1 MTIYEILIS
10 IIVGL
15 IGAIPLFKL
24 GGKVGADI
32 GGGGFALL
40 VLLPIIQL
48 PFLYYIAFKKAGD
61 SVKKEMVI
69 SEEDKQKKMH
79 RLGKAKTC
87 PALIASVTLQTPSIA
102 GCFCMWRRR

>member
-40 VLLPIIQL
+40 VLLP
-48 PFLYYIAFKKAGD
+48 YYSAAF
-61 SVKKEMVI
+61 SLL
-69 SEEDKQKKMH
+69 H
-79 RLGKAKTC
+79 RL
-87 PALIASVTLQTPSIA
+87 
-102 GCFCMWRRR
+102 

>member
-69 SEEDKQKKMH
+69 SEEDKQNAQAW
-79 RLGKAKTC
+79 KAKHARADRLSYT
-87 PALIASVTLQTPSIA
+87 TNT
-102 GCFCMWRRR
+102 